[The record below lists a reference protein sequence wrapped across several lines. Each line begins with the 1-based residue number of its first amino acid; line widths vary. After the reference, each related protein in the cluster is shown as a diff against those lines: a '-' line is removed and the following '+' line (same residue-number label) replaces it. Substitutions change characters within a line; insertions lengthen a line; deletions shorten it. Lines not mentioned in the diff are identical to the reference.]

1 MGMVTIS
8 GSVTPTSLSTGHEP
22 TDRPRTH
29 GLVSTVWL
37 AGRMR
42 VHIAT
47 DHAAFELKEHLVARL
62 AAAGHEVVDHGA
74 SDYDAQDDYPDTCI
88 PCAEAVV
95 AEQGL
100 GIVLGGSGNGEQLA
114 ANRVKG
120 CRAILAYSTE
130 IAELGR
136 QHNDANVV
144 SLGGRFVSDD
154 EAWAIVETFLAT
166 PFSGDARHQRRID
179 KMSAYEATRP

>member
-1 MGMVTIS
+1 
-8 GSVTPTSLSTGHEP
+8 
-22 TDRPRTH
+22 
-29 GLVSTVWL
+29 
-37 AGRMR
+37 MR

-47 DHAAFELKEHLVARL
+47 DHAAFELKQYLL
-62 AAAGHEVVDHGA
+62 AELRKAGHDVVDHGA
-74 SDYDAQDDYPDTCI
+74 ETYDALDDYPDTCI
-88 PCAEAVV
+88 PCAEATV
-95 AEQGL
+95 ADPGSL

-144 SLGGRFVSDD
+144 SLGGRFVTPEQGLD
-154 EAWAIVETFLAT
+154 IVNTFLTT
-166 PFSGDARHQRRID
+166 PFSGDERHQRRID
-179 KMSAYEATRP
+179 KMSAYEELHRH

>member
-1 MGMVTIS
+1 
-8 GSVTPTSLSTGHEP
+8 
-22 TDRPRTH
+22 
-29 GLVSTVWL
+29 
-37 AGRMR
+37 MR

-47 DHAAFELKEHLVARL
+47 DHAAFELKEHLVSELTR
-62 AAAGHEVVDHGA
+62 AGHEVVDHGA
-74 SDYDAQDDYPDTCI
+74 AAYDALDDYPDFCI

-95 AEQGL
+95 VEGTL

-120 CRAILAYSTE
+120 CRAILAYSPE

-136 QHNDANVV
+136 QHNDANVI
-144 SLGGRFVSDD
+144 SLGGRFHTL
-154 EAWAIVETFLAT
+154 EGAWEIVRTFLDT

-179 KMSAYEATRP
+179 KMSEYEKGR